1 MSYSYQAG
9 PGMYAESLFPIPCDT
24 LHPLYRA
31 ECKRKQAFERAR
43 LIAEYEEE
51 MRQQEQYR
59 ANQEAY
65 NKKGCFGKACTNIK
79 RFFTGKNKLVRGGGK
94 RNRTRKSQR
103 K

>member
-9 PGMYAESLFPIPCDT
+9 PQTYAESPFPIHCDT
-24 LHPLYRA
+24 LPRIYRA
-31 ECKRKQAFERAR
+31 ECKRKQALERAR
-43 LIAEYEEE
+43 LIAEHEEE

-79 RFFTGKNKLVRGGGK
+79 RFFTGKNKLVRGGK